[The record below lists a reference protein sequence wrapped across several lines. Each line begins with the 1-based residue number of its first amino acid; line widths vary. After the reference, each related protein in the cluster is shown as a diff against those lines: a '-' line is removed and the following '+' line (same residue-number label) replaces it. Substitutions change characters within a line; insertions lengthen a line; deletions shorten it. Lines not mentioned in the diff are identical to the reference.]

1 MKIVVK
7 WKMKKK
13 CRKDKNYQNRKI
25 SNFRQEIKNKI
36 NVGTARVQINFVEIL
51 RQNEIK

>member
-7 WKMKKK
+7 RKVKKK
-13 CRKDKNYQNRKI
+13 CKQDKNYQNRKM
-25 SNFRQEIKNKI
+25 SNFRQEIKIKI
-36 NVGTARVQINFVEIL
+36 NVGTARVQINFVKIL